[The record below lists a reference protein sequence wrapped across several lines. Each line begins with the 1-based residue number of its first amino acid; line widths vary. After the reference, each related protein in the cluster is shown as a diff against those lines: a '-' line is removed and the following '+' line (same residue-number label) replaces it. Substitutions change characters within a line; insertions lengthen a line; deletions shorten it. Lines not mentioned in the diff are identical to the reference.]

1 MMPLKN
7 TQMYMIGLKEN
18 KQIFDT
24 VYWAP
29 GTYERFMA
37 ILRDLT
43 NSHPAHKPAVHIAQL
58 RSEAK
63 VPAHE
68 RLPGFQRWTQTQ
80 SNFSKET
87 FLHS

>member
-43 NSHPAHKPAVHIAQL
+43 NSHPAHKPAVHIAERPKSL
-58 RSEAK
+58 RMKDCLAF
-63 VPAHE
+63 
-68 RLPGFQRWTQTQ
+68 GFQLSAVDANAEQ
-80 SNFSKET
+80 
-87 FLHS
+87 L